1 MSETRVVQ
9 VASTVGLADV
19 RPDTRLRLDALAR
32 IVQDVADAD
41 LSTAPV
47 SRTGFWILRRLSFR
61 IACTPRFRA
70 ELDAHTWCSGVG
82 PRWAERTTTL
92 HVGDRLCVEAAS
104 LAVHTDPDTRAPAPL
119 PPEFG
124 AVWGE
129 NAPRVSARLKHK
141 PPRADAIR
149 RPWPLRATDIDI
161 VGHVN
166 NAAYWA
172 AVEDELARRGGPR
185 VETAEIEFRSGLTLG
200 ESVDCYVS
208 DTAGGFACWLCV
220 DGDVRASMLI
230 GLRPPALDHRFGRRD
245 EPGLRPAP
253 GCS

>member
-9 VASTVGLADV
+9 VTSTVGLADV

-41 LSTAPV
+41 LSSAPI
-47 SRTGFWILRRLSFR
+47 SHSGFWILRRLSFR
-61 IACTPRFRA
+61 IARTPRFRA
-70 ELDAHTWCSGVG
+70 ELDAHTWCTGVG

-92 HVGDRLCVEAAS
+92 HVGDKLCVEAAS
-104 LAVHTDPDTRAPAPL
+104 LAVHTDPDTGAPAPL

-129 NAPRVSARLKHK
+129 NVPRISARLKHR
-141 PPRADAIR
+141 PPTVNATR

-185 VETAEIEFRSGLTLG
+185 VDTAEIEFRSGLTLG
-200 ESVDCYVS
+200 EPVDCFVS
-208 DTAGGFACWLCV
+208 DTDDGFACWLCV
-220 DGDVRASMLI
+220 NGDVRASMLV
-230 GLRPPALDHRFGRRD
+230 GCRP
-245 EPGLRPAP
+245 
-253 GCS
+253 